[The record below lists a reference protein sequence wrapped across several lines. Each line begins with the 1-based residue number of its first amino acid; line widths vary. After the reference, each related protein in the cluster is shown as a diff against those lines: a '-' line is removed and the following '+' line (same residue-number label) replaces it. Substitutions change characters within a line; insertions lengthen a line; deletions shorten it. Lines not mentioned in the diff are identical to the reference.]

1 MNNKDIL
8 FIIKTIYLNLEYKS
22 MSFYTYDKI
31 YNFFISFCKLYPEKK
46 IRTKLKKIIDSTNF
60 QNITGPNQFF
70 IFIETIFIHF
80 EKIK

>member
-1 MNNKDIL
+1 
-8 FIIKTIYLNLEYKS
+8 

-70 IFIETIFIHF
+70 TFIETIFINF
-80 EKIK
+80 EKIN